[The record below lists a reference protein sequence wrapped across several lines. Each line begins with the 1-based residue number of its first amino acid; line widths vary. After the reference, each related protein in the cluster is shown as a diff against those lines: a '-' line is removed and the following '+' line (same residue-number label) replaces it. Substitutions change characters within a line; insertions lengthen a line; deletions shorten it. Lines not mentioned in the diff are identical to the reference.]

1 MPGLE
6 ISCFRICQLAFPK
19 MPNMAA
25 AQSKTYKI
33 GQAASILELEPYV
46 LRFWESEFPQLD
58 PIRTPKGQRL
68 YSEEHLALLR
78 RIKHLLYTQGLT
90 IEGAKRKLEENSK
103 WWDLMQELQK
113 ELQEIRS
120 MLQD

>member
-6 ISCFRICQLAFPK
+6 ISCFRICRLAFPK

-33 GQAASILELEPYV
+33 GQAARILELEPYV

-90 IEGAKRKLEENSK
+90 IEGAKRKLQENSK

>member
-1 MPGLE
+1 
-6 ISCFRICQLAFPK
+6 

-33 GQAASILELEPYV
+33 GQAARILELEPYV

-90 IEGAKRKLEENSK
+90 IEGAKRKLQENSK

>member
-1 MPGLE
+1 
-6 ISCFRICQLAFPK
+6 
-19 MPNMAA
+19 MAA

-33 GQAASILELEPYV
+33 GQAARILELEPYV

-90 IEGAKRKLEENSK
+90 IEGAKRKLQENSK